1 MKLAFS
7 TLYKSK
13 RKKVFQ
19 NQSESDGNLRTQ
31 SLKKPKFSGKL
42 ARERAKQYIE
52 YTEYTEC
59 KEALVTSYMEFLRA
73 ANRVMK
79 SEQCI
84 PILMLVLPDF
94 YSCTESP

>member
-1 MKLAFS
+1 MS
-7 TLYKSK
+7 SKSK
-13 RKKVFQ
+13 RKRVFQ
-19 NQSESDGNLRTQ
+19 SQSESDGNLRTQ

-42 ARERAKQYIE
+42 ARERAK
-52 YTEYTEC
+52 EYTEC

-94 YSCTESP
+94 YCCTKSRILPSVRYLS